1 MIVPGETKVKA
12 AAAAFRGA
20 ARRER
25 GFRVARTASP
35 SEPKRV
41 AVRFALHQI

>member
-12 AAAAFRGA
+12 ASAAFRGA
-20 ARRER
+20 ARRDR
-25 GFRVARTASP
+25 GLRVACNTSLG
-35 SEPKRV
+35 EPKRF

>member
-12 AAAAFRGA
+12 ASAAFRGA

-25 GFRVARTASP
+25 GFRVARNTSP
-35 SEPKRV
+35 GEPKRF
-41 AVRFALHQI
+41 AVRFALQQI